1 MVRVIKRQGIQN
13 PFNAFLNKKPFHHL
27 THSVT
32 TSTLINSIE
41 CFILWVHYNVR
52 NDFLRMAS
60 ADVWNDTFWSQK
72 TNQFWCK
79 FLTMPQSPAGSSS
92 ICITQQLVLV
102 PRRQKFSTL
111 FQLSP
116 SIQQVAKKPKPF
128 EFHNLHISKIL
139 ALLGHMDSNLR
150 ILCSIQCTEGA
161 EKCYF
166 FLEYFVGNHLKATC
180 TKMLGKKSLI
190 LLAWLSPA
198 SKSWRRM
205 QNLLVL
211 TFFLNSFV
219 TLWNP
224 SQVVILETINLNS
237 LHTLK
242 RETKSRK

>member
-1 MVRVIKRQGIQN
+1 MHSRAFSSILPHLKNWMKFFPFNPIWASLFINWTMVRVIKRQGIQN

-27 THSVT
+27 THSVM

-79 FLTMPQSPAGSSS
+79 FLTMPQSPAGASS

-116 SIQQVAKKPKPF
+116 SIQQVAKK
-128 EFHNLHISKIL
+128 
-139 ALLGHMDSNLR
+139 
-150 ILCSIQCTEGA
+150 T
-161 EKCYF
+161 
-166 FLEYFVGNHLKATC
+166 KAFRV
-180 TKMLGKKSLI
+180 S
-190 LLAWLSPA
+190 
-198 SKSWRRM
+198 
-205 QNLLVL
+205 
-211 TFFLNSFV
+211 
-219 TLWNP
+219 
-224 SQVVILETINLNS
+224 
-237 LHTLK
+237 
-242 RETKSRK
+242 